1 MKTFIKIVVA
11 LLILT
16 AAAQAGMAA
25 LTSYQFEDAVHEAML
40 FAPASTDEELAETIM
55 SLASNQ
61 GIPLDADDISIRQ
74 VGSDLH
80 VNLTYDTEVALIPG
94 IYTPTFTFNR
104 AATIRLMPGV
114 RRSPSRR

>member
-1 MKTFIKIVVA
+1 MTTIIKIVVA

-16 AAAQAGMAA
+16 AAAQAGMAG

-40 FAPASTDEELAETIM
+40 FAPASSDQELVETIM

-61 GIPLDADDISIRQ
+61 GIPLDAESISIRQ

-80 VNLTYDTEVALIPG
+80 VDLTYDTEVPLIPG
-94 IYTPTFTFNR
+94 IYAPTFTFSPS
-104 AATIRLMPGV
+104 ATIRLMPGV
-114 RRSPSRR
+114 RRSPGR